1 MSKETIERKCIVEG
15 VVKPQ
20 SEMLRFVE
28 LDNELLPDF
37 NKKLPGKGMYI
48 TANRLILEKA
58 IEKKFFH
65 KVSKHN
71 LKISEDFINMV
82 ENLVKQKALDSINI
96 ARKSGIL
103 LTGFEKVKEAI
114 KKNNVEF
121 IIQAIDAGHDGKEK
135 MALLAKSLEIFNLFS
150 IDELDATLNKDNTV
164 HIAILKSDTSRMVYN
179 NLKKYQNF
187 LS

>member
-1 MSKETIERKCIVEG
+1 MSRETIERKCIITGEI
-15 VVKPQ
+15 KPI

-37 NKKLPGKGMYI
+37 NKKLSGKGMYI
-48 TANRLILEKA
+48 TANRLLLKNA
-58 IEKKFFH
+58 IEKKLFH
-65 KVSKHN
+65 KVSRHN
-71 LKISEDFINMV
+71 LKIADDFIDMV
-82 ENLVKQKALDSINI
+82 ENLIKQKSLASLNL

-103 LTGFEKVKEAI
+103 ITGFEKVKEAI

-121 IIQAIDAGHDGKEK
+121 IIQATDAGRDGKEK

-150 IDELDATLNKDNTV
+150 IDELDATLNKENTV
-164 HIAILKSDTSRMVYN
+164 HIAVLKNNASSMIYN

-187 LS
+187 LL

>member
-1 MSKETIERKCIVEG
+1 MVKETIERKCIVDG
-15 VVKPQ
+15 TVKPQ
-20 SEMLRFVE
+20 SELLRFVE
-28 LDNELLPDF
+28 LNNELLPDF

-48 TANRLILEKA
+48 TANRLSLEKA
-58 IEKKFFH
+58 IEKKIFN
-65 KVSKHN
+65 KVSKRN
-71 LKISEDFINMV
+71 LKLSDDFINIV
-82 ENLVKQKALDSINI
+82 ESLIKQKALDSINI
-96 ARKSGIL
+96 ARKSGAL

-150 IDELDATLNKDNTV
+150 IDELDATLNKSNTV
-164 HIAILKSDTSRMVYN
+164 HIAILRSDTSRMVYH